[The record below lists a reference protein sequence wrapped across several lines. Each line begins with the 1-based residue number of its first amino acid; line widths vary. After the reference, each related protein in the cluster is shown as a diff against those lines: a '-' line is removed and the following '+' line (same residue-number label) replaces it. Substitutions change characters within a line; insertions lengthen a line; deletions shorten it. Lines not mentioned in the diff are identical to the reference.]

1 MLTGTAVLS
10 KAFTPILFPSSL
22 SMRKEGRDQ
31 LRAGVTGC
39 HSQDRTPGTLCSSP
53 GPFSTQHR
61 AWLRPVGS
69 TTDFDRKKSLI
80 LPLGS
85 GNAQPVAG
93 GGGGEGCG
101 SRGSSALVAKADNAR
116 SPSDKPQ
123 EWHQVSEE

>member
-1 MLTGTAVLS
+1 
-10 KAFTPILFPSSL
+10 
-22 SMRKEGRDQ
+22 MRKEGRDQ
-31 LRAGVTGC
+31 PRAGVTGC

-69 TTDFDRKKSLI
+69 TTGFNRQKSLI
-80 LPLGS
+80 PPLGS
-85 GNAQPVAG
+85 GNAQRAAG
-93 GGGGEGCG
+93 AGEGRG
-101 SRGSSALVAKADNAR
+101 SRGSSVLVAKADNAR